1 MTRRVAPALAVG
13 ALLLAGLA
21 PPAGAEYRDHGVFG
35 TSVFGA
41 GGPQAVAADADG
53 TVYATNP
60 AADQVERFTRGGDL
74 VAPGWRG
81 SGGPDAPLSNPRGI
95 DVDPF
100 GTVYVAD
107 AGKNRIARYSPAGSF
122 LGQALGDAAHPFTQ
136 PQAVAT
142 DAAGNALV
150 VVAGRVQQPDPRL
163 GLGGSFA
170 AGPAAGIAVDGGGN
184 VYLSIGAQVREFTG
198 TGTPV
203 ATFSAVTAPAGVAVD
218 KFGDVYV
225 ADGTSIAKLAP
236 GGAQLA
242 RLTTPSTAHDVSLD
256 ADGSMVAALD

>member
-150 VVAGRVQQPDPRL
+150 VVAGRVQQLDPRL
-163 GLGGSFA
+163 GLGGA
-170 AGPAAGIAVDGGGN
+170 LPPGPPAGPAARGGRGR
-184 VYLSIGAQVREFTG
+184 LPSHRA
-198 TGTPV
+198 PV
-203 ATFSAVTAPAGVAVD
+203 PRVPR
-218 KFGDVYV
+218 
-225 ADGTSIAKLAP
+225 P
-236 GGAQLA
+236 GPP
-242 RLTTPSTAHDVSLD
+242 RP
-256 ADGSMVAALD
+256 